1 MATKNDERVLQ
12 LKEIIDK
19 KKAEL
24 KAVKRFIPVTNC
36 VLDLDNQR
44 YNLNVLQLN
53 DLKLLL
59 VKLNMY
65 FMSAKDLGIIEL
77 ELSGYNVAEWMMDI
91 KNKIEIFDHKAREAE
106 LKTLEVKLDKM
117 LSDEKKTELELDEI
131 AALLK

>member
-1 MATKNDERVLQ
+1 MSNNDERVLQ
-12 LKEIIDK
+12 LKKIIDEK
-19 KKAEL
+19 KSEL
-24 KAVKRFIPVTNC
+24 KAVKRFTPITNC
-36 VLDLDNQR
+36 VLDLDNQK

-59 VKLNMY
+59 IKLNMY

-77 ELSGYNVAEWMMDI
+77 ELSGYNVAEWVTDI
-91 KNKIEIFDHKAREAE
+91 KSKIEIFEHKAKEAE
-106 LKTLEVKLDKM
+106 LKTLEAKLDKM